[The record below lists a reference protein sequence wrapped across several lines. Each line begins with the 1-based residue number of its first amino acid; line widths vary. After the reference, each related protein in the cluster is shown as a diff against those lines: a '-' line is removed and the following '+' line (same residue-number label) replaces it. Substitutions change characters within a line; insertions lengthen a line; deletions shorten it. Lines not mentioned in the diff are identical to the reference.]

1 MKRSQREGI
10 PDVNLKVFLV
20 APNVSEQMGGEAMK
34 ALHIFRETR
43 KINPDVV
50 QITHARNRAEI
61 EDRLKIEGVQFVEDT
76 WVSLFFWRIR
86 PLRLLINPWFSF
98 KAVRLA
104 EKCAGGADCAIWQTE
119 PNSPVAPRALSRAH
133 LNVMGPINGNIY
145 YPATFRQN
153 ESALARWRRRTHMP
167 LQRLQRALYSSLSH
181 ADLILVAG
189 GERTRLSL
197 LTAGCANDKLLDTFD
212 CGVDQALLDQPR
224 IEHQGEN
231 FRFVQFGRL
240 VFHKGTA
247 LVIEA
252 LKNTDPRIGLD
263 VVGRGPELERCV
275 ALAQSL
281 GLGDRVRFLDW
292 YPRREELLATLPQY
306 RGMVLPT
313 LEDANG
319 MVVQE
324 SMAMGLPSIC
334 LDWGGPQL
342 LIEHGVSGFLVA
354 ADDAPRIAQGLAR
367 HMDTLALDG
376 ALAERM
382 SLASRARAQ
391 AWRWSTLASEWLA
404 SVKAAN
410 LARRSS

>member
-1 MKRSQREGI
+1 M
-10 PDVNLKVFLV
+10 NLKVFLV

-43 KINPDVV
+43 KINPDVI
-50 QITHARNRAEI
+50 QITHARNRAEV
-61 EDRLKIEGVQFVEDT
+61 EERLQIDAVEFIEDT
-76 WVSLFFWRIR
+76 WVSRLLWRVR
-86 PLRLLINPWFSF
+86 PLRLLLNPWFSY
-98 KAVRLA
+98 KAVKLA
-104 EKCAGGADCAIWQTE
+104 EKLAGGSDCVIWQTE
-119 PNSPVAPRALSRAH
+119 PNSPVAPRALSRTH

-145 YPATFRQN
+145 YPATFRQH
-153 ESALARWRRRTHMP
+153 ESTLARWRRRTHMP
-167 LQRLQRALYSSLSH
+167 LQRLQRAIYSSIGR

-189 GERTRLSL
+189 GERTRASL
-197 LTAGCANDKLLDTFD
+197 VTAGCTTGQMRDTFD

-224 IEHQGEN
+224 IEHSGEN

-252 LKNTDPRIGLD
+252 LKHTDPRIGLD
-263 VVGRGPELERCV
+263 IVGRGPELERCM
-275 ALAQSL
+275 ALAEAL
-281 GLGDRVRFLDW
+281 KLGDRVRFLDW
-292 YPRREELLATLPQY
+292 YPRREDLLATLPAY

-354 ADDAPRIAQGLAR
+354 ADDAARIPQGLAR
-367 HMDTLALDG
+367 HMDSLALDG
-376 ALAERM
+376 ALAERV
-382 SLASRARAQ
+382 SLASRVRAE
-391 AWRWSTLASEWLA
+391 AWRWSTLAREWLGT
-404 SVKAAN
+404 VQAAT
-410 LARRSS
+410 LVRRGS